1 MRQRITAFLVFAAC
15 IAGTAYS
22 SWEHTLALPGSF

>member
-1 MRQRITAFLVFAAC
+1 MRQKITALLVFAAC

-22 SWEHTLALPGSF
+22 SWEYTLALP